1 MDRLFRKASQTP
13 QTLCFLHRLRIRQKE
28 GRTERCDQRQAPNN
42 LLGKLKAPNRIG
54 CLWLRFL
61 DRELLTPAVVFS
73 FSKKKCEEIANM
85 LRSLD
90 LNTAKEK
97 SAVQSFALQTVARL
111 SQNDAKLPQ
120 VMTIVEMVQ
129 RGIGVH
135 HGGLLPILKEMVEI
149 LFSRNLIKVL
159 FATETFAMGVNMPAK
174 AVVFNSIRKHDG
186 TQFRVLEPGEYTQM
200 AGRAG
205 RRGLDNVGTVIIC
218 CFGET
223 PPPQPILRQMLT
235 GTSTRLSSQ
244 FRLVSKLY
252 EVHCALGTSV
262 ISHSLTFRLTI

>member
-1 MDRLFRKASQTP
+1 MSLV
-13 QTLCFLHRLRIRQKE
+13 
-28 GRTERCDQRQAPNN
+28 
-42 LLGKLKAPNRIG
+42 
-54 CLWLRFL
+54 RFL
-61 DRELLTPAVVFS
+61 DREFLTPAVVFS

-174 AVVFNSIRKHDG
+174 AVIFNSIRKHDG

-223 PPPQPILRQMLT
+223 PPPQPILRQILT

-244 FRLVSKLY
+244 FRLVSQ
-252 EVHCALGTSV
+252 
-262 ISHSLTFRLTI
+262 I